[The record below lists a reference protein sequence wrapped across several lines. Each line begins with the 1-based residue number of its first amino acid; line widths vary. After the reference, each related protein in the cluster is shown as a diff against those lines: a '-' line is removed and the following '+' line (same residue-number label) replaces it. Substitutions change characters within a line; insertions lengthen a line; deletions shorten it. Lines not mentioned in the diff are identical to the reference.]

1 LSCLAQLGKGFEIPH
16 HFLRGVIGKGNP
28 ARKRHHGKNNAYKN
42 SQTSVHENSPQ
53 VLFIVY
59 KSM

>member
-1 LSCLAQLGKGFEIPH
+1 LGKGSEIPH